1 MTVSLLHSLTPADV
15 VAVQDLVSSATATDG
30 VSPLD
35 EAALLSL
42 TASGQH
48 LILGGEPLVGYAQLA
63 DTAAL
68 VVHPEAR
75 GAGHGSRLLAALL
88 RAGTRPLSVW
98 AHGDLPAAGAL
109 ARAYGMRR
117 SRELWQM
124 RRPLDSTLP
133 VATWPAGVTV
143 RTYVPGE
150 DDTIW
155 LAVNAD
161 AFADHPE
168 QGRMTQADLDARLST
183 EWFDPTGFFI
193 AERDGRPVGFHW
205 TKVHGHPP
213 VGEVYVLGVVPG
225 AQGGG
230 LGRALTLHGLR
241 HLHSLGLAEVL
252 LYVEGDNAPAVAM
265 YERLGFTRATVD
277 VAYTADR

>member
-1 MTVSLLHSLTPADV
+1 
-15 VAVQDLVSSATATDG
+15 
-30 VSPLD
+30 
-35 EAALLSL
+35 
-42 TASGQH
+42 
-48 LILGGEPLVGYAQLA
+48 VGYAQLA

-68 VVHPEAR
+68 VVHPDAR

-183 EWFDPTGFFI
+183 EWFDPTASSSPNATAVRWGSTGPRCTVTRRLVRCTSW
-193 AERDGRPVGFHW
+193 ESSQGRKATGS
-205 TKVHGHPP
+205 
-213 VGEVYVLGVVPG
+213 
-225 AQGGG
+225 A
-230 LGRALTLHGLR
+230 GR
-241 HLHSLGLAEVL
+241 
-252 LYVEGDNAPAVAM
+252 
-265 YERLGFTRATVD
+265 
-277 VAYTADR
+277 

>member
-1 MTVSLLHSLTPADV
+1 MTVSLLPSLTPADV
-15 VAVQDLVSSATATDG
+15 AAVQELVSSATATDG

-35 EAALLSL
+35 EAALLAL
-42 TASGQH
+42 TASGRH
-48 LILGGEPLVGYAQLA
+48 LVLGGEPLLGYAQLA

-68 VVHPEAR
+68 VVHPDAR
-75 GAGHGSRLLAALL
+75 GHGHGGRLLAALL
-88 RAGTRPLSVW
+88 RAGARPLSVW

-117 SRELWQM
+117 SRELWQL

-133 VATWPAGVTV
+133 AATWPTGVTV
-143 RTYVPGE
+143 RTYVPG
-150 DDTIW
+150 DDDATW
-155 LAVNAD
+155 LALNAE

-168 QGRMTQADLDARLST
+168 QGRMTSADLDARLSS
-183 EWFDPTGFFI
+183 EWFDATGFFL

-205 TKVHGHPP
+205 TKVHGDPP

-225 AQGGG
+225 VQGGG
-230 LGRALTLHGLR
+230 LGRALTLHGLH
-241 HLHSLGLAEVL
+241 HLHSIGLPEVM

-277 VAYTADR
+277 VAYTADP